1 MAVLEPFMSIQ
12 KMLEGQKYV
21 NISLI
26 PYLVFKVRNHLENS
40 ITEFS
45 AAGQNSSI
53 LELLKKMRFDFRE
66 RWGIGT
72 PGSVFS
78 EHEQEGYRRHRKGLP
93 LLTMQAA
100 LLDPRTKSGVGLG
113 DPQTDQEQV
122 VFYYYYYY
130 YYFIERTLDE
140 LRRSVIYIYIYILCF
155 LPSAFFFRIYTFY
168 VLDLGKYN

>member
-1 MAVLEPFMSIQ
+1 
-12 KMLEGQKYV
+12 MLEGQKYV

-53 LELLKKMRFDFRE
+53 LELLKKMRFDFQE

-72 PGSVFS
+72 PGSVFN
-78 EHEQEGYRRHRKGLP
+78 EHKQEGYRRRRKGLP

-140 LRRSVIYIYIYILCF
+140 LRRSVIYIYIYIMF
-155 LPSAFFFRIYTFY
+155 PPQRFFFSRIYTFY